1 MKQGFIALILA
12 AGQGTRFKS
21 DKIKVLHS
29 ILGKPMLQLV
39 VDTVQKLKPEK
50 TYVVVGHQKNE
61 VMSALSSSKVSFV
74 HQRKQL
80 GTAHAVLVAKNVLKE
95 DSEKDL
101 LVVHGDSP
109 LLKEATLRPLL
120 SQHIR
125 QGNSLTFMSAEL
137 ENPSGF
143 GRVVRSEDKMI
154 RIIEEKDATPAQRKL
169 MEINAGIYVF
179 RMKDLFQVLPKI
191 SNLNRKGEYYLTD
204 AVEILAKQKRK
215 VGIHKT
221 SRAEEIVGVNSRLEL
236 AWVAEIL
243 RKRKIKELTE
253 RGVTVYDPQTTWI
266 DLDVK
271 IGRDTIVY
279 SSVIIEGKSKI
290 GNSCQLYPF
299 VHLINSRVGNRVKI
313 FSSTMI
319 EESRIEDDSK
329 VGPFAH
335 LRPKTVIKEGSKVGN
350 FVEMKETV
358 FGPRSKAGHLTY
370 LGDCEVKEKVN
381 VGAGT
386 ITCNYDGRKKHKTHI
401 EAEAFIGSGT
411 ELVAPV
417 RIGKKAYVG
426 AGSTITKNVKPG
438 SLAVERGKQTEKP
451 RWTRKLKKK

>member
-39 VDTVQKLKPEK
+39 VEAVQKSKPEK
-50 TYVVVGHQKNE
+50 TCVVVGHQKNE

-80 GTAHAVLVAKNVLKE
+80 GTAHAVLAAKNILKK

-101 LVVHGDSP
+101 LVLHGDSP
-109 LLKEATLRPLL
+109 LITAATLRPLL

-143 GRVVRSEDKMI
+143 GRLIRSEDNTI
-154 RIIEEKDATPAQRKL
+154 RIIEEKDATPVQRKL
-169 MEINAGIYVF
+169 KEINAGIYVF
-179 RMKDLFQVLPKI
+179 KVKDLFQVLPKI

-215 VGIHKT
+215 IGIHKT
-221 SRAEEIVGVNSRLEL
+221 SRAEEVVGVNSRLEL

-243 RKRKIKELTE
+243 RGRKIKELTE

-266 DLDVK
+266 DLDVQ
-271 IGRDTIVY
+271 IGMDTIIH
-279 SSVIIEGKSKI
+279 SSVIIEGSSKI

-319 EESRIEDDSK
+319 EESRIEDNSK

-350 FVEMKETV
+350 FVEMKNTV

-370 LGDCEVKEKVN
+370 LGDCEVEEKVN

-417 RIGKKAYVG
+417 RVGKKAYIG
-426 AGSTITKNVKPG
+426 AGSTITKNVKPEA
-438 SLAVERGKQTEKP
+438 LAVERGKQVEKP
-451 RWTRKLKKK
+451 RWIRRLKKK

>member
-1 MKQGFIALILA
+1 MKQGLIALVLA

-21 DKIKVLHS
+21 EKIKVLHP

-39 VDTVQKLKPEK
+39 LDTVEKLKPEK

-61 VMSALSSSKVSFV
+61 VMSALSSPKVGFV

-80 GTAHAVLVAKNVLKE
+80 GTAHAVLAAKNVLKE
-95 DSEKDL
+95 DSAKDL

-109 LLKEATLRPLL
+109 LLTAATLRPLL
-120 SQHIR
+120 AQHAR

-137 ENPSGF
+137 EDPSGF
-143 GRVVRSEDKMI
+143 GRVIRLEDNTV
-154 RIIEEKDATPAQRKL
+154 RIIEEKEATPAQRKL
-169 MEINAGIYVF
+169 KEINAGIYVF
-179 RMKDLFQVLPKI
+179 KIKDLFWALPKI

-215 VGIHKT
+215 IGIHKT
-221 SRAEEIVGVNSRLEL
+221 SRAEEVVGVNSRLEL
-236 AWVAEIL
+236 AWVAETL
-243 RKRKIKELTE
+243 REKKIKELTE
-253 RGVTVYDPQTTWI
+253 NGVTVYDPQTTWI
-266 DLDVK
+266 DLDVQ
-271 IGRDTIVY
+271 IGMDSIIC
-279 SSVIIEGKSKI
+279 SSVIIEGRSKI

-335 LRPKTVIKEGSKVGN
+335 LRPKTIIKQGSKVGN
-350 FVEMKETV
+350 FVEMKNTV
-358 FGPRSKAGHLTY
+358 FGPKSKAGHLTY

-417 RIGKKAYVG
+417 RVGKKAYIG
-426 AGSTITKNVKPG
+426 AGSTITKNVRPG
-438 SLAVERGKQTEKP
+438 ALAVERSKQTEKP
-451 RWTRKLKKK
+451 RWTRRLKKK